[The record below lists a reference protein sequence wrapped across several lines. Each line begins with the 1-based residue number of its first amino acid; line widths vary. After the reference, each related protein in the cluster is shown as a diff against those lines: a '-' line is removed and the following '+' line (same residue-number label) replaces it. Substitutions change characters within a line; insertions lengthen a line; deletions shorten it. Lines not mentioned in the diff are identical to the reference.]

1 MKVKTRTVLNQAI
14 CKISNTTVS
23 KFITVEDY
31 HTIELVVV
39 GRKQTGT
46 EVASSQQQI
55 RYRPNISDVNSATSF
70 YRKTFYAVVIVKSSG
85 HSDYVVMN

>member
-1 MKVKTRTVLNQAI
+1 MLNNNLGSHESKNMYSPKSSDLQNLRVM
-14 CKISNTTVS
+14 KISNTTVS

-39 GRKQTGT
+39 CRKQKGT
-46 EVASSQQQI
+46 EVATSQQQI

-70 YRKTFYAVVIVKSSG
+70 Y
-85 HSDYVVMN
+85 